1 MITLK
6 TYLSPVQPAVQ
17 NGLWLKPVNNGYA
30 LYLIG
35 NGAVEP
41 VNLISE
47 NNTVS
52 DAKDT
57 IKSIKS
63 ELVGKVQDSTSK
75 NTIYGAKNYAKSQ
88 AEALKGTTSDT
99 STDLTLHGLKAYID
113 KKILDAVKD

>member
-17 NGLWLKPVNNGYA
+17 NGLWLKPVANGYA
-30 LYLIG
+30 LYIIG

-41 VNLISE
+41 VNIASD
-47 NNTVS
+47 NNT
-52 DAKDT
+52 APDT
-57 IKSIKS
+57 KEITKSVKS

-88 AEALKGTTSDT
+88 IEALKGTTSDT
-99 STDLTLHGLKAYID
+99 STDLTLHGLKAYIN